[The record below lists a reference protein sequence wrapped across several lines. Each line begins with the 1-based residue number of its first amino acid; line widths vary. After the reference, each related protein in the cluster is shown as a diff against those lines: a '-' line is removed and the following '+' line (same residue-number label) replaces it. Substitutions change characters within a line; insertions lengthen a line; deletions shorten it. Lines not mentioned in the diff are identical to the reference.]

1 MANLNSIAKKL
12 QKAILQKGL
21 VIKMGTSQFYS
32 VEQNRLITM
41 HILSTRVLER
51 KKNGE
56 WKYYDY
62 EIIRTA
68 SQIEIVNC
76 LYMEGGERMMEN
88 YTEIPVE
95 LNKPGSRD
103 VEEMQKELIDMIAK
117 NEKLKEKNEYL
128 QKEVEDAKAVEKRA
142 LCEVQELIAKN
153 KRLVEEHNRQNGT
166 IQALNI
172 ALDVITDRYSNLRK
186 RLCRTGK
193 GGE

>member
-1 MANLNSIAKKL
+1 MIGEKTIIPADVIPESDIAPIMRRAN
-12 QKAILQKGL
+12 
-21 VIKMGTSQFYS
+21 
-32 VEQNRLITM
+32 
-41 HILSTRVLER
+41 
-51 KKNGE
+51 
-56 WKYYDY
+56 
-62 EIIRTA
+62 
-68 SQIEIVNC
+68 
-76 LYMEGGERMMEN
+76 
-88 YTEIPVE
+88 E
-95 LNKPGSRD
+95 LK
-103 VEEMQKELIDMIAK
+103 EE

-142 LCEVQELIAKN
+142 LCEVQELIEKN

>member
-1 MANLNSIAKKL
+1 MIGEKTIIPADVIPESDIAPIMRRAN
-12 QKAILQKGL
+12 
-21 VIKMGTSQFYS
+21 
-32 VEQNRLITM
+32 E
-41 HILSTRVLER
+41 LE
-51 KKNGE
+51 
-56 WKYYDY
+56 
-62 EIIRTA
+62 
-68 SQIEIVNC
+68 
-76 LYMEGGERMMEN
+76 
-88 YTEIPVE
+88 
-95 LNKPGSRD
+95 
-103 VEEMQKELIDMIAK
+103 EE

-128 QKEVEDAKAVEKRA
+128 QKEVEDAKAVGERA

>member
-1 MANLNSIAKKL
+1 MIETYAEATEDMIKAN
-12 QKAILQKGL
+12 
-21 VIKMGTSQFYS
+21 KMR
-32 VEQNRLITM
+32 E
-41 HILSTRVLER
+41 
-51 KKNGE
+51 
-56 WKYYDY
+56 
-62 EIIRTA
+62 
-68 SQIEIVNC
+68 
-76 LYMEGGERMMEN
+76 
-88 YTEIPVE
+88 
-95 LNKPGSRD
+95 
-103 VEEMQKELIDMIAK
+103 EEMQKKLIDMIIK

-142 LCEVQELIAKN
+142 LCEVQELIEKN

>member
-1 MANLNSIAKKL
+1 MIGEKTIIPADVIPESDIAPIMRRAN
-12 QKAILQKGL
+12 
-21 VIKMGTSQFYS
+21 
-32 VEQNRLITM
+32 
-41 HILSTRVLER
+41 
-51 KKNGE
+51 
-56 WKYYDY
+56 
-62 EIIRTA
+62 
-68 SQIEIVNC
+68 
-76 LYMEGGERMMEN
+76 
-88 YTEIPVE
+88 E
-95 LNKPGSRD
+95 LK
-103 VEEMQKELIDMIAK
+103 EE